1 MTNVIESLPI
11 LVLYP
16 HSRCNCRC
24 IMCDI
29 WKNTDAAEMTA
40 EHLASHLQA
49 IEELRVKWV
58 VFSGGEPLMHS
69 DLFRL
74 AEVLRRKSIRVTVLS
89 TGLLLKRHAEK
100 LATGVD
106 DLIVSLD
113 GPATVH
119 DEIRRVPGAFSALR
133 DGVREVKRWNHLLP
147 VSARCTVQKRN
158 HACLQETASA
168 AKELGLASISFLAAD
183 LTSEAF
189 NRPTPWGTARQSQIA
204 LSVEEIEA
212 LERELDRLDETWSST
227 GFVLENRQKLQR
239 IAMHFKAHLGICEP
253 VAPKCNA
260 PWVSAVVEA
269 DGTVRP
275 CYFHP
280 PIGSLRSHSLH
291 QVLNGF
297 EAQRFRASLEV
308 NSNPVCK
315 RCVCSLHLQQ

>member
-1 MTNVIESLPI
+1 MANVIESLPI

-24 IMCDI
+24 VMCDI
-29 WKNTDAAEMTA
+29 WKNTDATEMTA
-40 EHLASHLQA
+40 EQLESHLQA
-49 IEELRVKWV
+49 IEKLRVKWV

-74 AEVLRRKSIRVTVLS
+74 AEMLREKSIRVTVLS
-89 TGLLLKRHAEK
+89 TGLLLKRHAQK
-100 LATGVD
+100 LAAGVD

-113 GPATVH
+113 GPPAVH
-119 DEIRRVPGAFSALR
+119 DEIRRVPGAFSALQ
-133 DGVREVKRWNHLLP
+133 DGIGEVKRWNHLLP

-158 HACLQETASA
+158 HACIQETASA
-168 AKELGLASISFLAAD
+168 AKELGLASISFLGAD

-189 NRPTPWGTARQSQIA
+189 NRPEAWGAVRQSQIA
-204 LSVEEIEA
+204 LSLEEIET
-212 LERELDRLDETWSST
+212 LERELDSLNETWSGT
-227 GFVLENRQKLQR
+227 GFVLENREKLQR
-239 IAMHFKAHLGICEP
+239 IATHFKAHLGICKP

-280 PIGSLRSHSLH
+280 PIGSLRSQSLT

-297 EAQRFRASLEV
+297 EAQRFRASLDV
-308 NSNPVCK
+308 DSNPVCR
-315 RCVCSLHLQQ
+315 RCVCSLHLRQ